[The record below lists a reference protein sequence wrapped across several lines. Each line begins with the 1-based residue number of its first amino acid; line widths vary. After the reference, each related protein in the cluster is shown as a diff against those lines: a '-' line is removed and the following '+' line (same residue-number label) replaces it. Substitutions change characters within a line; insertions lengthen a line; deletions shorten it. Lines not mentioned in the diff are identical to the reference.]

1 MDYFSIQEV
10 TALGKVLDL
19 NVGNM
24 QHFYEQW
31 GPSASTCI
39 KLSQNPVD
47 EATHEDNVKH
57 AAAEF
62 VKIAPTTFTSI
73 NAIMSPL
80 LSIQPKGKDG
90 SGRKIPV
97 AYMATDQIKTIIS
110 YAAADAK
117 ARVQSKFFFKLSKQ
131 PGFQASMDQM
141 FKTFVTISDK
151 HSANEED
158 FTTIK
163 KNIPHHIA
171 KSRGHWCHV
180 FITDNNDTA
189 ASLKYQALK
198 TLPKNIHI
206 YTGVFEFGQSG
217 ITHKHL
223 KAFNEIKGI
232 NSNMAKEIVDVD

>member
-1 MDYFSIQEV
+1 
-10 TALGKVLDL
+10 
-19 NVGNM
+19 M

-141 FKTFVTISDK
+141 FKTFVLSWLCFCPGNEPFLCLPAVTGLPVLQIIAFGKKQSCNSLLTICPTW
-151 HSANEED
+151 
-158 FTTIK
+158 TTEVAC
-163 KNIPHHIA
+163 N
-171 KSRGHWCHV
+171 
-180 FITDNNDTA
+180 T
-189 ASLKYQALK
+189 
-198 TLPKNIHI
+198 
-206 YTGVFEFGQSG
+206 
-217 ITHKHL
+217 
-223 KAFNEIKGI
+223 
-232 NSNMAKEIVDVD
+232 